1 MMVTGGLPPHAW
13 TGVLVPAGLALL
25 MALVLASPRP
35 ARLAWFFA
43 LAHQST
49 LLYWLFLLDPAK
61 SIPTRALVP
70 IQAGL
75 TILYVSVFYLGWGW
89 LCGRARQR
97 LGSTRALLLMP
108 ALWTAMEA
116 VRSFGELGF
125 PWCPGFFCAHPRG

>member
-1 MMVTGGLPPHAW
+1 MRRRRFGRPSRATGLALLAGMMVTGGLPPHAW
-13 TGVLVPAGLALL
+13 TGLLVPAGLALL

-70 IQAGL
+70 IQAGPPPCCRRRCRSDRQPGGDGK
-75 TILYVSVFYLGWGW
+75 VRGW
-89 LCGRARQR
+89 
-97 LGSTRALLLMP
+97 
-108 ALWTAMEA
+108 
-116 VRSFGELGF
+116 
-125 PWCPGFFCAHPRG
+125 